1 MRIIFF
7 SPWNGKAP
15 ETLHIIFA
23 SQPDGTCA
31 DSSIPMIRHR
41 VGNSTTYPDLEI
53 GVEWAPALFNMLAQ
67 QNDPEPKPAEWRKS
81 LLGSCRANDQGH

>member
-1 MRIIFF
+1 
-7 SPWNGKAP
+7 
-15 ETLHIIFA
+15 
-23 SQPDGTCA
+23 
-31 DSSIPMIRHR
+31 MIRHR